1 MIDQTLTGGATAGM
15 LLLSTFNGVVLA
27 STMSHTPDTLVD
39 WVLGPVGALALS
51 LYVAF
56 QLWKYVKK
64 RTEKIE
70 DLRDKIEEMQK
81 EEIEE
86 LKKRLDE

>member
-15 LLLSTFNGVVLA
+15 LALSTFNGVVMA
-27 STMSHTPDTLVD
+27 KAMTSTPESLFD

-81 EEIEE
+81 QEIEE
-86 LKKRLDE
+86 LKKKLGE